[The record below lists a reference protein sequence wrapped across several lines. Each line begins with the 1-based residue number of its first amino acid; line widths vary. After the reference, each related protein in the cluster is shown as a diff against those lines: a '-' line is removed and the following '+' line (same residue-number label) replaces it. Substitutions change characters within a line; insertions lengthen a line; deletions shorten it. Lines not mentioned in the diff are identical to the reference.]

1 MFDILKYGLSV
12 AVVGIG
18 VVFAALVILI
28 ALIKVM
34 EKVVL
39 SATSKKKISES
50 VKAAEPVAETAPAA
64 AQADSGELIAVI
76 TAAIA
81 AVLEAEGGEQAA
93 GGFVVRSIRRVQ
105 SAPAWNRAGREEQ
118 VYSRM

>member
-12 AVVGIG
+12 AVVGVG

-39 SATSKKKISES
+39 SATSKKKISEP
-50 VKAAEPVAETAPAA
+50 VKAEPAVETAAP
-64 AQADSGELIAVI
+64 AQADDGALIAVI
-76 TAAIA
+76 SAAIA
-81 AVLEAEGGEQAA
+81 AVLESEGGEGAA
-93 GGFVVRSIRRVQ
+93 SGFVVRSIRRVGQ
-105 SAPAWNRAGREEQ
+105 NAPVWNRAGREEQ

>member
-39 SATSKKKISES
+39 SATSKKKS
-50 VKAAEPVAETAPAA
+50 V
-64 AQADSGELIAVI
+64 
-76 TAAIA
+76 
-81 AVLEAEGGEQAA
+81 
-93 GGFVVRSIRRVQ
+93 
-105 SAPAWNRAGREEQ
+105 
-118 VYSRM
+118 SR

>member
-1 MFDILKYGLSV
+1 MFDILRYGLSV

-39 SATSKKKISES
+39 SETSKKKISEP
-50 VKAAEPVAETAPAA
+50 VKAEPAA
-64 AQADSGELIAVI
+64 AVEAAPVQADNGELIAVI